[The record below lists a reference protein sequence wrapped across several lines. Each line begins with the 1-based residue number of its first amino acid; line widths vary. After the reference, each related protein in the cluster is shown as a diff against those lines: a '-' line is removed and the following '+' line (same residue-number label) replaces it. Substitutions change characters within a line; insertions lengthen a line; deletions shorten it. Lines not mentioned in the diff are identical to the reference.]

1 MQENRKNFDK
11 QQENETGYGSNDG
24 KEKIRQYIHV
34 LGTGHATVT
43 KCYNTCFAINGEN
56 GEYFLVDAGGGNGIL
71 VQLEKMNIPITGIH
85 HMFITHMHTD
95 HVLGA
100 IWMIRMVATAV
111 LKGRYQGKFYIYCQ
125 KQVEENL
132 RIFCEM
138 TLAKKQLSC
147 LDREIIFENI
157 YDGRKKEILQMEVT
171 FLDIHS
177 TKADQFGFLL
187 KAINGKK
194 VFFAGDEPLYR
205 EHEVIAYKADWLL
218 HEAFCMDKEEQKYKP
233 YEKHHSTAK
242 DAADKAEKLKVSNL
256 VLWHTED
263 DHYEEKGS
271 LYQKEAAG
279 VFSGNIVVPKD
290 LDRIL
295 L

>member
-1 MQENRKNFDK
+1 MEENIIKK
-11 QQENETGYGSNDG
+11 QMPVHHNPNGELE
-24 KEKIRQYIHV
+24 QYLYV

-43 KCYNTCFAINGEN
+43 KCYNTCFAVNGAG

-71 VQLEKMNIPITGIH
+71 VQLKKMQIPITGIH

-100 IWMIRMVATAV
+100 IWMIRMVATTV
-111 LKGRYQGKFYIYCQ
+111 LKGQYHGKFRIYCQ

-132 RIFCEM
+132 RIFCRL
-138 TLAKKQLSC
+138 TLARKHLAC
-147 LDREIIFENI
+147 LDREIVFETVE
-157 YDGRKKEILQMEVT
+157 DGEKKEILGMELT

-177 TKADQFGFLL
+177 TKADQFGFVLRLL
-187 KAINGKK
+187 NGKT
-194 VFFAGDEPLYR
+194 VFFAGDEPLY
-205 EHEVIAYKADWLL
+205 EGHETMALGADWLL
-218 HEAFCMDKEEQKYKP
+218 HEAFCLDSEEKNYKP

-242 DAADKAEKLKVSNL
+242 DAAIKAKRLGVSNL

-263 DHYEEKGS
+263 DHYEEKDR
-271 LYQKEAAG
+271 LYREEAEREYTG
-279 VFSGNIVVPKD
+279 RVVVPKD

>member
-1 MQENRKNFDK
+1 MKENQKFFD
-11 QQENETGYGSNDG
+11 D
-24 KEKIRQYIHV
+24 QYIYV
-34 LGTGHATVT
+34 LGTGNAAVT

-71 VQLEKMNIPITGIH
+71 VQLEKMNIPITGIR

-100 IWMIRMVATAV
+100 IWLIRMVATAV
-111 LKGRYQGKFYIYCQ
+111 LKGTYHGKLHIYCQ

-132 RIFCEM
+132 RIFCNL
-138 TLAKKQLSC
+138 TLAKKHLAC

-157 YDGRKKEILQMEVT
+157 CDGEKKEILQMQVT

-177 TKADQFGFLL
+177 QKADQFGFVL
-187 KAINGKK
+187 KTMNHKK
-194 VFFAGDEPLYR
+194 LFFAGDEPLF
-205 EHEVIAYKADWLL
+205 EGHTDIARKADWLL
-218 HEAFCMDKEEQKYKP
+218 HEAFCLAGEEQKYKP

-242 DAADKAEKLKVSNL
+242 DAAQRAESLEVSNL

-263 DHYEEKGS
+263 DNYENKKS
-271 LYQKEAAG
+271 LYQKEAAE
-279 VFSGNIVVPKD
+279 VFTGNIVVPKD

>member
-1 MQENRKNFDK
+1 MEEKK
-11 QQENETGYGSNDG
+11 
-24 KEKIRQYIHV
+24 KEKNVFMHTEKEAGLKQYLHV

-43 KCYNTCFAINGEN
+43 KCYNTCFAINGAE
-56 GEYFLVDAGGGNGIL
+56 GEYFLIDAGGGNGIL
-71 VQLEKMNIPITGIH
+71 VQLRKMQIPVTGIH

-111 LKGRYQGKFYIYCQ
+111 MKGTYRGTFRIYCQ

-132 RIFCEM
+132 RIFCKL
-138 TLAKKQLSC
+138 TLAKKHLAC
-147 LDREIIFENI
+147 LDREIVFEPVD
-157 YDGRKKEILQMEVT
+157 DGDEKDILGMKVT

-177 TKADQFGFLL
+177 TKADQFGFVL
-187 KAINGKK
+187 KTLSGKK
-194 VFFAGDEPLYR
+194 VFFAGDEPLY
-205 EHEVIAYKADWLL
+205 EGHEELAEGADWLF
-218 HEAFCMDKEEQKYKP
+218 HEAFCMDSEAEKYKP

-242 DAADKAEKLKVSNL
+242 DAAARAERLKAANL

-263 DHYEEKGS
+263 DHYEEKGQ
-271 LYQKEAAG
+271 LYRDEASKE
-279 VFSGNIVVPKD
+279 FSGNIMVPKD
-290 LDRIL
+290 LERIL

>member
-1 MQENRKNFDK
+1 ME
-11 QQENETGYGSNDG
+11 
-24 KEKIRQYIHV
+24 EKRIPEQYLSV

-43 KCYNTCFAINGEN
+43 KCYNTCFAINGAG
-56 GEYFLVDAGGGNGIL
+56 GEYFLTDAGGGNGIL
-71 VQLEKMNIPITGIH
+71 VQLKKMGIPITSIH

-111 LKGRYQGKFYIYCQ
+111 LKGDYQGKFMIYCQ

-132 RIFCEM
+132 RIFCSL
-138 TLAKKQLSC
+138 TLAGKHLAC
-147 LDREIIFENI
+147 LDREIIFVPVN
-157 YDGRKKEILQMEVT
+157 DGDEKEILGMKVV

-177 TKADQFGFLL
+177 TKADQFGFMLRTL
-187 KAINGKK
+187 SGKK
-194 VFFAGDEPLYR
+194 VFFAGDEPLY
-205 EHEVIAYKADWLL
+205 EGHEELAKGADWLL
-218 HEAFCMDKEEQKYKP
+218 HEAFCMDADAAKYKP

-242 DAADKAEKLKVSNL
+242 DAAQKARRLAVSNL

-263 DHYEEKGS
+263 DHYEEKGR
-271 LYQKEAAG
+271 LYAMEAAKEFAG
-279 VFSGNIVVPKD
+279 HIIVPKD